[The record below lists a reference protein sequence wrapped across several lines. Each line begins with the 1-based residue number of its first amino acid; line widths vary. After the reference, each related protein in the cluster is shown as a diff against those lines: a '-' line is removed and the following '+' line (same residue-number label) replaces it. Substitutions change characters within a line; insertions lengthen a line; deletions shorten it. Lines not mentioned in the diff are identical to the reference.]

1 MAGGEVT
8 GIGYRCQY
16 CGQPLDVTPETIV
29 AVCKYC
35 GRPNWLVGALGYP
48 IVLVPGRSRG
58 LDRIFY
64 RYIESDPDMRRL
76 REKVHLRSISLVY
89 VPLYT
94 IHAIAS
100 GSAWGE
106 AEVHLT
112 KLEVRT
118 VNGKT
123 ETRIK
128 HRTVSVTVSEEY
140 SLSHDIDLV
149 ARRSYETRIVDPLV
163 RYYRK
168 KGRPYESLG
177 RPLESV
183 NWEEVKGDVLAAEI
197 HPDEAKSYA
206 RDEAC
211 DRSYEIVKKALE
223 SKAKDRAV
231 DLSPPGYVPVSVDWM
246 VLRIPCKAEVTDMS
260 PLVLLPMVEAVYT
273 YEGKVYRTVFAGW
286 DGSRVYGEEPMLA
299 QQRLAMFGGGAVL
312 SGLLSGGG
320 LVTLLMSGLSGLER
334 AIGALGVLAGMA
346 ASYYL
351 ARISLR
357 DVRVE
362 EVK

>member
-1 MAGGEVT
+1 MASNEVT
-8 GIGYRCQY
+8 GIGYRCQC

-35 GRPNWLVGALGYP
+35 GRPNWLGGAISYP
-48 IVLVPGRSRG
+48 IVIIPGRSRG
-58 LDRIFY
+58 LDRLFNK
-64 RYIESDPDMRRL
+64 YIENDPDMRGL
-76 REKVHLRSISLVY
+76 RRKITLRSISLVY
-89 VPLYT
+89 VPVYT
-94 IHAIAS
+94 IHAVAR
-100 GSAWGE
+100 GSAWGK
-106 AEVHLT
+106 ADVHLT
-112 KLEVRT
+112 KVEVRR
-118 VNGKT
+118 VDGKT

-128 HRTVSVTVSEEY
+128 HRTVSVTVSEDY

-149 ARRSYETRIVDPLV
+149 ARRSYETRTIDPLV

-168 KGRPYESLG
+168 RGRPYDSLG
-177 RPLESV
+177 KPLESV
-183 NWEEVKGDVLAAEI
+183 DWQEVRGDVLAAEI
-197 HPDEAKSYA
+197 HPDEARSFA

-211 DRSYEIVKKALE
+211 DRSYEIVKKSLE

-231 DLSPPGYVPVSVDWM
+231 DMSPPGYVPVAVDWE
-246 VLRIPCKAEVTDMS
+246 VLRIPCRAVVTRMS
-260 PLVLLPMVEAVYT
+260 PIVLLPLVEAVYT

-286 DGSRVYGEEPMLA
+286 DGTRVYGEEPMLA

-320 LVTLLMSGLSGLER
+320 LTTLLMPGLSGLER
-334 AIGALGVLAGMA
+334 ALGALGVLAGMA

-351 ARISLR
+351 AKSSLK

-362 EVK
+362 EVE